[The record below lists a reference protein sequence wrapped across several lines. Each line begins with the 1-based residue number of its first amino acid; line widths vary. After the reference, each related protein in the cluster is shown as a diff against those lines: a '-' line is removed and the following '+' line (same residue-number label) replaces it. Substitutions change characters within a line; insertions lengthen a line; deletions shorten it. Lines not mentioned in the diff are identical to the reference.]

1 MINVWINDCEP
12 SLYGSGESDLIMKTW
27 CKCNKVNRPWKW
39 GQGQVTHAWLTC
51 THYDVWTKHGECRL
65 YGNGETD
72 LITKTWHE
80 FNKVSRPWK
89 WVQGLD

>member
-1 MINVWINDCEP
+1 MPDWHVHTMMCGP
-12 SLYGSGESDLIMKTW
+12 SMVK
-27 CKCNKVNRPWKW
+27 
-39 GQGQVTHAWLTC
+39 
-51 THYDVWTKHGECRL
+51 CRL